1 MDTEKFLLNDEFKNC
16 SFCEDELANNCSF
29 NEHAT
34 CGDGSSL
41 VPTKTRRS
49 H

>member
-34 CGDGSSL
+34 CGDGCIDVKSE
-41 VPTKTRRS
+41 
-49 H
+49 